1 MLPYITKDD
10 VVTVKYFPEEGIL
23 VNDSDIINFEY
34 EYMEVLSNYVTYKM
48 LMSRE
53 DDRWANY
60 KKDYLE
66 SLKRWK

>member
-1 MLPYITKDD
+1 
-10 VVTVKYFPEEGIL
+10 
-23 VNDSDIINFEY
+23 
-34 EYMEVLSNYVTYKM
+34 M

-66 SLKRWK
+66 SLKRWKWYKSRTTSSTRQKIGTNSLKGL